1 MSEILSSYIIRKAQ
15 DTDRQF
21 ILEAIIAAEAG
32 GKGPLP
38 WCALFDLSEAEYQI
52 ILGDILDEEIEGQEW
67 CVSQFYIASYNGKSI
82 AALSA
87 WEEGRAGQQSSML
100 MSTLVYHFIT
110 NEKRIAAQEKMK
122 LYSEIRIDRTPHA
135 LQLESIYTHPEF
147 RGKSLASHLIQ
158 EVIQRFQPEFPEIK
172 KAEIILSGSNVSARR
187 AYEKIGFSLEEE
199 RRFPGSTEEIQQ
211 LFPGNSR
218 IKLTKN
224 I

>member
-15 DTDRQF
+15 DTDREF

-38 WCALFDLSEAEYQI
+38 WCALFNLSEAEYQF
-52 ILGDILDEEIEGQEW
+52 ILGAILDEEIEGQEW
-67 CVSQFYIASYNGKSI
+67 CLSQFYIAAYNGKSV

-87 WEEGRAGQQSSML
+87 WEEGREGQQSSML

-110 NEKRIAAQEKMK
+110 EEKRLAAQEKMK
-122 LYSEIRIDRTPHA
+122 VYSQIRIDRTPHA

-147 RGKSLASHLIQ
+147 RGRGIAAHLIQ
-158 EVIQRFQPEFPEIK
+158 SVIQEFQHEFPEIK
-172 KAEIILSGSNVSARR
+172 KAEIMLSGSNVSARR
-187 AYEKIGFSLEEE
+187 AYEKIGFSVDTEINYSG
-199 RRFPGSTEEIQQ
+199 PPEEIQQ

-218 IKLTKN
+218 IKLSKN